1 MNPIDD
7 PSSRLLGALLDAA
20 ALRARVLAGNIANQ
34 NTPGFTRQ
42 VVRFEELL
50 RSAVERGRGAQELAR
65 IAPRVEKD
73 TQTPARAD
81 GNNVALE
88 LELSAARENRLLY
101 EMYSAIRASRTEL
114 IRSAIESG
122 R

>member
-1 MNPIDD
+1 MSLIED

-20 ALRARVLAGNIANQ
+20 ALRARVLAGNVANQ
-34 NTPGFTRQ
+34 NTPGYTRQ

-50 RSAVERGRGAQELAR
+50 RSAIDSGRATEAVAR
-65 IAPRVEKD
+65 TAPEVAAD
-73 TQTPARAD
+73 TATPARAD
-81 GNNVALE
+81 GNNVNLE

-101 EMYSAIRASRTEL
+101 EMYSAIKASRAEL